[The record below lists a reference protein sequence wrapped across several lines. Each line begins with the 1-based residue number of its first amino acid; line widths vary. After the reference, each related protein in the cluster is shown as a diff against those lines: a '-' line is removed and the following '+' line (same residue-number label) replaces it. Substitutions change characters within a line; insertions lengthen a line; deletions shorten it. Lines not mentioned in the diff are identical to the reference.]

1 MASLRQSGVRQS
13 AHGDWPI
20 DAMQRGETS
29 RMAGWRRD
37 GGVFEG
43 VTLGMRVLHR
53 DVEVY
58 KLWEWL
64 GGCLVEWVGAF
75 RVIRRGR
82 SRCSAFIEPRS
93 HCRG

>member
-1 MASLRQSGVRQS
+1 MASLCQSGVRLS
-13 AHGDWPI
+13 ARGDWAI

-43 VTLGMRVLHR
+43 VTLGMRALHR

-58 KLWEWL
+58 KLCEWL
-64 GGCLVEWVGAF
+64 SG
-75 RVIRRGR
+75 
-82 SRCSAFIEPRS
+82 
-93 HCRG
+93 